1 MSNRGTRLLALSVI
15 ALVLVVAV
23 VWQATRERR
32 SDGPPPSSP
41 AMERIDTLRRE
52 GNVEGLAR
60 ETSAADVEV
69 ARRAAASLGYLGAE
83 AVPHLEQA
91 LKDSRHE
98 VREAAAVALGRTA
111 AADPVS
117 LLGTAAR
124 EDPSANVRAA
134 AVTALGKVRAVSEMD
149 AILGAL
155 DDEDQTVRERASA
168 AVTRILGRRYE
179 TYLDGS
185 PKERHQAVEALRQAF
200 HSEMEP
206 HVRDYYARWARE
218 KEP

>member
-1 MSNRGTRLLALSVI
+1 MSKQGVR
-15 ALVLVVAV
+15 LVVLGVVAAGLGAAV
-23 VWQATRERR
+23 AWKVVPGRPAVL
-32 SDGPPPSSP
+32 GPPPSNVD
-41 AMERIDTLRRE
+41 MERVESLRRQ

-69 ARRAAASLGYLGAE
+69 ARRAASSLGYLGAE

-134 AVTALGKVRAVSEMD
+134 AVTALGEVRAVSEMD
-149 AILGAL
+149 ALLGAL
-155 DDEDQTVRERASA
+155 EDEDRTVRERASA

-179 TYLDGS
+179 VYLDGT
-185 PKERHQAVEALRQAF
+185 PEERHQAVEALRQAF
-200 HSEMEP
+200 YGEMAP
-206 HVRDYYARWARE
+206 HVRAYYSRQRQGG
-218 KEP
+218 